1 MPKKAAR
8 PGPRGLEPEE
18 IVTAAVAVLEE
29 AGPGGFSVRKVAALI
44 GCDVMA
50 VLYHYKS
57 KEGLE
62 RAMADAL
69 NARLVPVDPDA
80 PWRSRLA
87 ELAWQYRALALAFPK
102 TFPLLLRFWVTGPAD
117 YRHAEMVY
125 RALEDAGL
133 PDREVV
139 DCCFGWYASV
149 LGLAAAEA
157 GGLLR
162 PAGAEMLAEVESLP
176 AEDYPV
182 TARLLP
188 AFRAQ
193 KDGRSFELMVA
204 ALLEGIERTLVSSGA
219 SPVPGRETR

>member
-1 MPKKAAR
+1 MAA
-8 PGPRGLEPEE
+8 
-18 IVTAAVAVLEE
+18 IAVLEE
-29 AGPGGFSVRKVAALI
+29 EGPGGFSVRKVAALM

-69 NARLVPVDPDA
+69 NARLVPIDPAA
-80 PWRSRLA
+80 PWRDRLA
-87 ELAWQYRALALAFPK
+87 ELAWQYRALALTFPK

-133 PDREVV
+133 PDEEIV
-139 DCCFGWYASV
+139 DCCFGWYAGV

-157 GGLLR
+157 GGLLQ
-162 PAGAEMLAEVESLP
+162 PASAEMLAEVESLSP
-176 AEDYPV
+176 ADYPITV
-182 TARLLP
+182 RLLP

-193 KDGRSFELMVA
+193 QEGRSFALMVEA
-204 ALLEGIERTLVSSGA
+204 TLAGIERTLVS
-219 SPVPGRETR
+219 PGTKPR

>member
-1 MPKKAAR
+1 M
-8 PGPRGLEPEE
+8 
-18 IVTAAVAVLEE
+18 TAAVAVMEE
-29 AGPGGFSVRKVAALI
+29 EGPGGFSVRKVAALI

-80 PWRSRLA
+80 PWRTRLA
-87 ELAWQYRALALAFPK
+87 ELAWQYRALALTFPK

-117 YRHAEMVY
+117 YHHAEMVY
-125 RALEDAGL
+125 QALDEAGL
-133 PDREVV
+133 TDEEIV

-157 GGLLR
+157 GGLLQ
-162 PAGAEMLAEVESLP
+162 PASAEMLAEAESLSP
-176 AEDYPV
+176 DDYPMNV
-182 TARLLP
+182 RLLP

-193 KDGRSFELMVA
+193 QEGRSFALMVEVILA
-204 ALLEGIERTLVSSGA
+204 GIERTLVSPNTA
-219 SPVPGRETR
+219 AE

>member
-1 MPKKAAR
+1 MAKKSAR

-29 AGPGGFSVRKVAALI
+29 EGPGGFSVRKVAALI

-69 NARLVPVDPDA
+69 NARLVPVDPAA
-80 PWRSRLA
+80 PWRTRLA
-87 ELAWQYRALALAFPK
+87 ELAWQYRELALTFPK

-117 YRHAEMVY
+117 YHHAEMVY

-133 PDREVV
+133 PDEQIV

-157 GGLLR
+157 GGLLQ
-162 PAGAEMLAEVESLP
+162 PASAEMLAEVESLSP
-176 AEDYPV
+176 ASYPITV
-182 TARLLP
+182 RLLP

-193 KDGRSFELMVA
+193 QEGRSFALMVEA
-204 ALLEGIERTLVSSGA
+204 ILAGIERTLVE
-219 SPVPGRETR
+219 R

>member
-1 MPKKAAR
+1 M
-8 PGPRGLEPEE
+8 
-18 IVTAAVAVLEE
+18 TAAVAVMEE
-29 AGPGGFSVRKVAALI
+29 EGPGGFSVRKVAALI

-69 NARLVPVDPDA
+69 NARLVPVDPNA
-80 PWRSRLA
+80 PWRTRLA
-87 ELAWQYRALALAFPK
+87 ELAWQYRALALTFPK

-117 YRHAEMVY
+117 YHHAEMVY

-133 PDREVV
+133 PDKEIV

-157 GGLLR
+157 GGLLQ
-162 PAGAEMLAEVESLP
+162 PASAEMLAEAESLSP
-176 AEDYPV
+176 DDYPMNV
-182 TARLLP
+182 RLLP

-193 KDGRSFELMVA
+193 KEGRSFALMVEA
-204 ALLEGIERTLVSSGA
+204 ILAGIQRTLVERSGEPL
-219 SPVPGRETR
+219 S

>member
-1 MPKKAAR
+1 MPRKSVR
-8 PGPRGLEPEE
+8 PGPKGLAPEE
-18 IVTAAVAVLEE
+18 IVMAAIAVLEE
-29 AGPGGFSVRKVAALI
+29 EGLGGFSVRKVAALI

-69 NARLVPVDPDA
+69 NARLVPVDPEA
-80 PWRSRLA
+80 PWRTRLA
-87 ELAWQYRALALAFPK
+87 ELAWQYRALALTFPK

-125 RALEDAGL
+125 QALEDAGL
-133 PDREVV
+133 SDEEVV

-157 GGLLR
+157 GGLLQ
-162 PAGAEMLAEVESLP
+162 PASAEMLAEVESLSP
-176 AEDYPV
+176 GDYPITV
-182 TARLLP
+182 RLLP
-188 AFRAQ
+188 AFRRQ
-193 KDGRSFELMVA
+193 REGRSFALMVEA
-204 ALLEGIERTLVSSGA
+204 TLTGIERTLVGRSGTSA
-219 SPVPGRETR
+219 G